1 MADEQRVEDTTEEVA
16 EEQPNAG
23 FRTLDYSGDIEI
35 EQYDPNVVEE
45 PAKDSD
51 EEDLRAQLAAL
62 QAKAE
67 ANSNADVIAQ
77 GFQALSEQ
85 LKKQN
90 QQQPTQQT
98 QQATEDIEEFKKKL
112 KDNFFDDPV
121 AAMEQFMEKKIRET
135 VNPAL
140 TQIAQTTVKQGKS
153 AIAND
158 PTAKYVLD
166 KYSDEVEQLV
176 TSGQVPFGPDTYQQA
191 VNRVAANHLAE
202 VVTHLSTQQAAETQ
216 EQKPQAK
223 NSSPSSAA
231 PASGNATSRPK
242 VRVSNKRYAE
252 IQKEADAMGL
262 DVNARI
268 AWLRENDPQR
278 LKG

>member
-1 MADEQRVEDTTEEVA
+1 MADEQRVEDTTEEA
-16 EEQPNAG
+16 EDQPNAG

-45 PAKDSD
+45 SD
-51 EEDLRAQLAAL
+51 NESDGSEDLRSQLQAL

-67 ANSNADVIAQ
+67 ANSNADAIAQ

-90 QQQPTQQT
+90 QAQPTQQT
-98 QQATEDIEEFKKKL
+98 QAATEDIEEFKKKL

-121 AAMEQFMEKKIRET
+121 SAMEQFMEKKIRET

-140 TQIAQTTVKQGKS
+140 SQIAQTTVKQGKS

-176 TSGQVPFGPDTYQQA
+176 SSGQVPFGPDTYQQA

-202 VVTHLSTQQAAETQ
+202 VVTHLSTQQSQETQ
-216 EQKPQAK
+216 EKPQAK

-231 PASGNATSRPK
+231 PASGNTTSRPK

-252 IQKEADAMGL
+252 IQREADAMGL
-262 DVNARI
+262 DVQARI